1 MSGKC
6 KILLSINPEH
16 VENILNGSKLFEF
29 RKIRCKNNV
38 DKIVIYATFPV
49 MRVVAEVDVENVI
62 EGDLDEVWNH
72 TKKYSGIKRSFYD
85 KYYNGKNK
93 AVAYK
98 LRNVKKYK
106 RQKLLSDFGVRCAP
120 QSFVYL

>member
-1 MSGKC
+1 MC

-16 VENILNGSKLFEF
+16 VENIFNGTKQFEF
-29 RKIRCKNNV
+29 RKIRCKNDV
-38 DKIVIYATFPV
+38 DKIVIYATSPI
-49 MRVVAEVDVENVI
+49 MRVVAEVEVENVI
-62 EGDLDEVWNH
+62 EGNLDEVWKH
-72 TKKYSGIKRSFYD
+72 TKKFSGINRSFYN

-106 RQKLLSDFGVRCAP
+106 KQKLLSEYGLRYAP

>member
-72 TKKYSGIKRSFYD
+72 TEKYSGIKRSFYD